1 MPALR
6 LFGRRWH
13 ISSDDLPPFTLP
25 GAAFHYTWAVFLAA
39 ALAIEPGTCSPSPSS
54 PDEGGGSGSTASLR
68 GFLAAMLAVDVL
80 QACALAW
87 LTLVGLRGEWFWGLQ
102 VHGIPGSWDSCC
114 LALACTVQ
122 CAVLQNSVADPH
134 GEPLE
139 VSQGVPV
146 HAGAVRLRG
155 GPSGSRASTGILT
168 HTQSSVQPS
177 INQ

>member
-39 ALAIEPGTCSPSPSS
+39 ALAIEPGTCSP
-54 PDEGGGSGSTASLR
+54 DEGEGSGSTASLR

-87 LTLVGLRGEWFWGLQ
+87 LTLVGLRGELG
-102 VHGIPGSWDSCC
+102 
-114 LALACTVQ
+114 
-122 CAVLQNSVADPH
+122 
-134 GEPLE
+134 
-139 VSQGVPV
+139 GVPV
-146 HAGAVRLRG
+146 RAGGLRD
-155 GPSGSRASTGILT
+155 GPPDSCACTESLKQSQSRVL
-168 HTQSSVQPS
+168 
-177 INQ
+177 